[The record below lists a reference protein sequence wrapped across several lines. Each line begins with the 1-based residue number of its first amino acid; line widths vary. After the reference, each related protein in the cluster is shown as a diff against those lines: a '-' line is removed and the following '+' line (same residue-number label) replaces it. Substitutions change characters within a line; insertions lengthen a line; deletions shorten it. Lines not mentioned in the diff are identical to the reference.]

1 MNGGA
6 TFSWPEIFTFG
17 PKLPSVVGPPHSKEL
32 LFMPRASCL
41 SSGTMPGGRSRS
53 DHRYATVVLP
63 PSHRQRGWLCRFCQ
77 SRCSFR
83 VDTGKSSQRRL
94 FLRTSGAAL
103 VWCCPCRTGGP
114 DCAPGW
120 QLNAEIVAL
129 SGTSISRSS
138 NRNSGTRSPGN
149 KSRFLRRY
157 TGKPAG
163 FVAPVRH
170 LCRGG
175 TLSNEGKSARMK
187 DSTGSAQACKG

>member
-1 MNGGA
+1 LGQ
-6 TFSWPEIFTFG
+6 
-17 PKLPSVVGPPHSKEL
+17 
-32 LFMPRASCL
+32 SCL
-41 SSGTMPGGRSRS
+41 LWWDLRIRKNSSICRGQAVYRPAGCLVVAPAPITGTQLWAFNPHTDSGAG
-53 DHRYATVVLP
+53 YA
-63 PSHRQRGWLCRFCQ
+63 GFCQ

-83 VDTGKSSQRRL
+83 GDTGKSSQRRP

-103 VWCCPCRTGGP
+103 VWCCPCRTRGP

-138 NRNSGTRSPGN
+138 NRNSGTWNPGN

>member
-1 MNGGA
+1 
-6 TFSWPEIFTFG
+6 
-17 PKLPSVVGPPHSKEL
+17 
-32 LFMPRASCL
+32 
-41 SSGTMPGGRSRS
+41 MPGGCSRS

-63 PSHRQRGWLCRFCQ
+63 PPHRQRGWLCRFCQ

-103 VWCCPCRTGGP
+103 VWCCPCRTRGP

-129 SGTSISRSS
+129 SVTSISRSS

-175 TLSNEGKSARMK
+175 TLSNEGKFARMK